1 MHMNKRKVGS
11 QAEEVAEKYL
21 VRRGYEVVEKNY
33 NCSFGEIDIVA
44 RKDDFWIFIEVKYRR
59 DLSYGYPV
67 EAVTVAKQKNIR
79 KVAMLYIKHK
89 NLVREKNFRFDVV
102 GILGELNNPRISLI
116 ENAF

>member
-1 MHMNKRKVGS
+1 
-11 QAEEVAEKYL
+11 
-21 VRRGYEVVEKNY
+21 
-33 NCSFGEIDIVA
+33 
-44 RKDDFWIFIEVKYRR
+44 VKYRR